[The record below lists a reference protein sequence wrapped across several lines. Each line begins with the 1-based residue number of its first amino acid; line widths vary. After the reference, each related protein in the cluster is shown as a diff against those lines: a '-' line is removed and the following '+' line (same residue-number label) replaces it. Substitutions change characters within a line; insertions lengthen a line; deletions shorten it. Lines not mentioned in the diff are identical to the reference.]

1 MAPLYVVEQG
11 AVVHKEGERVVV
23 RKDGQLLLSVPV
35 FKLDSVIVFGGIQLT
50 SQAMALLLAHGVEV
64 AFMSTDGRL
73 KGRLMPA
80 ESRNVLL
87 RLQQYERYHKP
98 SFCLQVARAVVRGKL
113 HNARAVV
120 LRHLRNHPETPLHE
134 PLRVLED
141 AIAQAEEADDLSS
154 LRGVEGNGSAAY
166 FTAFARMVRG
176 ELTFSGRSRRP
187 PGDPVNALLSL
198 GYSLLTQELF
208 GAVAARGLD
217 PYLGFYHDVRHGRP
231 ALALDL
237 VEEFRA
243 PIVDRLV
250 LALVNRR
257 VFAPEDFEEGEDG
270 GYRLSKEAFRRF
282 LTAYEERLAGPTPG
296 GTEGGWRAVFR
307 EQVGRLVRAVRWG
320 EPYEAVRVEG

>member
-11 AVVHKEGERVVV
+11 AVVQKEGERVVV
-23 RKDGQLLLSVPV
+23 RKDGRLLLSVPV
-35 FKLDSVIVFGGIQLT
+35 FKLDSVVVFGGVQLT

-80 ESRNVLL
+80 ESRNVPL
-87 RLQQYERYHKP
+87 RLQQYERYHD
-98 SFCLQVARAVVRGKL
+98 SAFRLRLARAVVRGKL
-113 HNARAVV
+113 HNCRAVV
-120 LRHLRNHPETPLHE
+120 LRHSRNHPEADLAG
-134 PLRVLED
+134 PLRALED
-141 AIAQAEEADDLSS
+141 AVAQVDHAPDLDS
-154 LRGVEGNGSAAY
+154 LRGLEGRGAAAY

-198 GYSLLTQELF
+198 GYSLLTHELF

-217 PYLGFYHDVRHGRP
+217 PYLGFYHDVRYGRP

-243 PIVDRLV
+243 PLVDRLV

-257 VFAPEDFEEGEDG
+257 VCGPDDFEEGEDG
-270 GYRLSKEAFRRF
+270 GYRLTKEAFRRF
-282 LTAYEERLAGPTPG
+282 LAAYEERLGGPTPQ

-320 EPYEAVRVEG
+320 EAYEAVRAEG